1 MYTPICTRKKTGNW
15 QTNLTGS
22 ESRIQRNRCKIRKFN
37 ITLTSQRHKESRERP
52 IFRHSRDSAHH
63 SNSSADELIWLLFS
77 DFLRIYYSY
86 SSKNTHIFVP
96 VQNFRVKIEPDRGSV
111 STFTIFPKICYV
123 KNAHLV

>member
-52 IFRHSRDSAHH
+52 IFRLSGFCTSLKLGVFFIVINCICLSFMQIHTDFY
-63 SNSSADELIWLLFS
+63 SNYIIYFALLIFCCQDVATPEPYTILS
-77 DFLRIYYSY
+77 
-86 SSKNTHIFVP
+86 P
-96 VQNFRVKIEPDRGSV
+96 VQSLTQN
-111 STFTIFPKICYV
+111 
-123 KNAHLV
+123 